1 MEAPQALNRVMK
13 LIEPEL
19 INSVKKLSDDL
30 LPVIEYHFGWKT
42 IKGFETP
49 KDAGK
54 RLRPALAVLSSEAV
68 GGSPETAIP
77 GAVAVEMIHNFSLIH
92 DDIIDGDKERR
103 HRPSAWTA
111 FTVEDA
117 LIAGDALHTLAF
129 QVLLEEDTPERV
141 QAARRLVDA
150 TTTMISGQAS
160 DMTFDDLPTVS
171 FEECLK
177 MEAAKTGALLGYASS
192 VGAVLS
198 GANEDTCISLEVFG
212 YELGLAYQAV
222 DDVLGIWG
230 DPNVTGMPVGND
242 LRE

>member
-1 MEAPQALNRVMK
+1 MESPQALNRVMK

-42 IKGFETP
+42 IQGIETP
-49 KDAGK
+49 KDTGK
-54 RLRPALAVLSSEAV
+54 RLRPTLAILSSEAV
-68 GGSPETAIP
+68 DGDPESAIP

-150 TTTMISGQAS
+150 TMTMISGQAS

-198 GANEDTCISLEVFG
+198 GANEDTCSSLE
-212 YELGLAYQAV
+212 AV
-222 DDVLGIWG
+222 SYTHLTLPTILLV
-230 DPNVTGMPVGND
+230 
-242 LRE
+242 